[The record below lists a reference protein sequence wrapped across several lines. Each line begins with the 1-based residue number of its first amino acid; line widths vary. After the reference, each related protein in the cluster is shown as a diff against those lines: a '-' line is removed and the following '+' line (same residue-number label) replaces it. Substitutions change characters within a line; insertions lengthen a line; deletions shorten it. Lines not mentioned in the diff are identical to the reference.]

1 MRLKTIMS
9 TIGSSGLMLLFSST
23 LIAGECEPQ
32 WHNSVSISD
41 DKLTLSQS
49 KQTFVIKDDG
59 QLYFDIHKVKLDPD
73 QTQLLV
79 QYYQTI
85 NNDLPYLLS
94 HGQHVNTKVCQF
106 VNLRMQQERQI
117 RQHIPALKSWESVN
131 LL

>member
-1 MRLKTIMS
+1 MELKTIMS
-9 TIGSSGLMLLFSST
+9 TIGCGGLMVLFSSS
-23 LIAGECEPQ
+23 LIAGECDPQ

-41 DKLTLSQS
+41 DTLTLSQS
-49 KQTFVIKDDG
+49 KQTFVVKDDG

-94 HGQHVNTKVCQF
+94 HGQHVNAKVCQF
-106 VNLRMQQERQI
+106 VNLRIQQERQI